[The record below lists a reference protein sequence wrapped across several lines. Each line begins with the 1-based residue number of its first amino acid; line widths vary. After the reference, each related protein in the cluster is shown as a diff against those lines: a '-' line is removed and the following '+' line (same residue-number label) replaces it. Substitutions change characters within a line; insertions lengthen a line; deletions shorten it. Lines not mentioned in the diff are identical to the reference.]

1 MVKLIST
8 ISKGTRM
15 DQIYLPKLR
24 PPGFAVG
31 ETVEI
36 VPTIKEKKK
45 FFTYGVAQLEPIKN
59 IINDEIFDYFENVD
73 NVLIT
78 GSFLEKG
85 FEFSDIDILLIDGP
99 EVDSS
104 WKDYFERKLGVNLHF
119 LSLSRESLL
128 KGLGQDPLFQ
138 MMVSRYISKKREIF
152 RFNNKFNYKLL
163 DLHLL
168 KSKALVDNFDFLTGK
183 EKYNLVRN
191 MIAIRLFL
199 SRKKLSRQSVD
210 KEIDQTF
217 GTGTADS
224 LRENMVKKEKF
235 IPLFRKIFNCCSAH
249 NFISVFCQGA
259 ISRTF

>member
-1 MVKLIST
+1 MVNLIST

-45 FFTYGVAQLEPIKN
+45 FFTYGVAQLEPVKN

-85 FEFSDIDILLIDGP
+85 FEFSDIDILLINGP
-99 EVDSS
+99 KVENS
-104 WKDYFERKLGVNLHF
+104 WKEYFEKRLGVTIHA
-119 LSLSRESLL
+119 LSLSRKSLL
-128 KGLGQDPLFQ
+128 KGLEQDPLFQ
-138 MMVSRYISKKREIF
+138 MMISRYISKKREIF
-152 RFNNKFNYKLL
+152 RFENKFNYKLL

-168 KSKALVDNFDFLTGK
+168 KSKALLDNFDFLTGK

-191 MIAIRLFL
+191 LISIKLFL
-199 SRKKLSRQSVD
+199 GGAKLSRQSVD
-210 KEIDQTF
+210 KEIDQAF
-217 GTGTADS
+217 GAGTADG
-224 LRENMVKKEKF
+224 LRENMMKKGEF
-235 IPLFRKIFNCCSAH
+235 LPLFRKIYNHIFDEIMGKLKN
-249 NFISVFCQGA
+249 
-259 ISRTF
+259 